1 MKRLWLVVGAA
12 LAGLSVIVVAAVA
25 APSGPPSSTAGLEA
39 NLPDLRT
46 VVPRH
51 LQVVNEHQRELLR
64 FSNGIANTGNGPW
77 ALRPKHTLG
86 LQPTTTAIQEIRS
99 SGAKYLCG
107 TQPKQITACY
117 TILAEHEATIFEF
130 HPTHNHWHTGQ
141 VALFQIRQGSPTGPL
156 AGGQQ
161 FKTGFCLIDL
171 VNLDGNAP
179 TSQKVF
185 WDCETSYQ
193 GVSAGWIDQYHQ
205 ATDGQE
211 LEVTALPDGDAYY
224 LVSTTNPD
232 GVFRELSTGNNAA
245 WQRFALTGR
254 GTGNRK
260 LTLLEHSPCESPALC
275 GAYTAN
281 RG

>member
-1 MKRLWLVVGAA
+1 
-12 LAGLSVIVVAAVA
+12 VIVVAAVA
-25 APSGPPSSTAGLEA
+25 APSGPPSPTAELQA

-99 SGAKYLCG
+99 SGAKYQCG
-107 TQPKQITACY
+107 TQPKQVTECY
-117 TILAEHEATIFEF
+117 TILAEHEATIFEY

-141 VALFQIRQGSPTGPL
+141 VALFQIRQGSPTGPV

-179 TSQKVF
+179 GSEKVF
-185 WDCETSYQ
+185 WDCETSFQ
-193 GVSAGWIDQYHQ
+193 GISAGWIDQYHQ
-205 ATDGQE
+205 ATDGQQ

-224 LVSTTNPD
+224 LVSTSNPD
-232 GVFRELSTGNNAA
+232 GVFIEQRTDNNRA
-245 WQRFALTGR
+245 WQRFELSGK

-260 LTLLEHSPCESPALC
+260 LTMLEHSPCESPALC
-275 GAYTAN
+275 GAYTPN